1 MTVPQVDVEE
11 YGYFA
16 DNQRRHADD
25 THLFEVHEP
34 YNGKLFARVAA
45 GSRADARLAVD
56 AASKAFAGW
65 SGSAPDEKARL
76 FLKAAEIV
84 RRRRTEIA
92 EVLARETGS
101 TISFATFQQDL
112 RRSQN
117 VDVRAQHDRHIE
129 SSRRPASLQG
139 RYDFIVVG
147 AGAAGSVLAAELSAS
162 GAQVLVIES
171 GGPDDAPTIANPSVW
186 FYNVGGPLDYHLP
199 VTPSPRLNNRKFN
212 MALGHVLGGG
222 SSINAMVWMRGM
234 QRDYD
239 GWAKNGAKGW
249 AFADVLPV
257 FKSQEDW
264 EGGANEWRGAG
275 GPIHIRRPKD
285 PHPTAPAFIDA
296 AREMGMPILDDV
308 NGPMRPGA
316 GYINMNI
323 AADGTRVS
331 AVRAFLRP
339 ALSRPNLTLLLNTN
353 VVKLNF
359 KGTRCVGVKLMTD
372 GAVKDIAADKE
383 VILAAGAINS
393 PKLLMLSGVGEAKA
407 LRSLGIDV
415 VENLPGVGENLQDHV
430 LVSGVVFK
438 YKGKMPD
445 RPADSNAVEAE
456 AYLSSGPSGDTDI
469 SLVLH
474 QLPVVTP
481 EVASRFGTPPPDAFT
496 IAPAL
501 VQPTS
506 RGSVRL
512 ASNNFQDAAVI
523 DGNYLGTD
531 HDFAA
536 IVRAIEAARELGNQ
550 HAFDSLRESE
560 LIPGPKASAEE
571 IRELARLASASFGH
585 AVGTCKMG
593 VDKLAVVDPEL
604 RVHGILG
611 LRVAD
616 ASVMPRIITGPG
628 TNASTHM
635 IAGRAATLILG

>member
-1 MTVPQVDVEE
+1 MINV
-11 YGYFA
+11 
-16 DNQRRHADD
+16 
-25 THLFEVHEP
+25 
-34 YNGKLFARVAA
+34 
-45 GSRADARLAVD
+45 SR
-56 AASKAFAGW
+56 
-65 SGSAPDEKARL
+65 E
-76 FLKAAEIV
+76 
-84 RRRRTEIA
+84 
-92 EVLARETGS
+92 
-101 TISFATFQQDL
+101 
-112 RRSQN
+112 
-117 VDVRAQHDRHIE
+117 
-129 SSRRPASLQG
+129 

-171 GGPDDAPTIANPSVW
+171 GGPDEAPTIANPSVW

-199 VTPSPRLNNRKFN
+199 INPSPRLNNRTFN

-222 SSINAMVWMRGM
+222 STINAMVWMRGM

-264 EGGANEWRGAG
+264 EGGANEWRGSG
-275 GPIHIRRPKD
+275 GSIHIRRPKD
-285 PHPTAPAFIDA
+285 PHPTAPAFLDA
-296 AREMGMPILDDV
+296 ALQMGMPILDDV

-316 GYINMNI
+316 GYINLNI

-331 AVRAFLRP
+331 AVGAFLRP

-359 KGTRCVGVKLMTD
+359 KGTRCVGVQLMTD
-372 GAVKDIAADKE
+372 GAPRDIAADKE
-383 VILAAGAINS
+383 VILAAGTIHS

-407 LRSLGIDV
+407 LRSLGIEV

-445 RPADSNAVEAE
+445 RPTGSNAVEAE
-456 AYLSSGPSGDTDI
+456 AYLSSGLSDDTDI

-481 EVASRFGTPPPDAFT
+481 EVATRFGTPPPDSFT

-506 RGSVRL
+506 RGTVRL
-512 ASNNFQDAAVI
+512 ATNNFQDAAVI
-523 DGNYLGTD
+523 DGNYLATD

-536 IVRAIEAARELGNQ
+536 IVRAVELARELGNQ
-550 HAFDSLRESE
+550 HALDSQRESE

-571 IRELARLASASFGH
+571 IQELVRLGSASFGH
-585 AVGTCKMG
+585 GVGTCKMG

-616 ASVMPRIITGPG
+616 ASVMPHIITGPG
-628 TNASTHM
+628 TNASAHM
-635 IAGRAATLILG
+635 IAGRAAKLILG

>member
-1 MTVPQVDVEE
+1 MTDISNEE
-11 YGYFA
+11 
-16 DNQRRHADD
+16 
-25 THLFEVHEP
+25 
-34 YNGKLFARVAA
+34 K
-45 GSRADARLAVD
+45 
-56 AASKAFAGW
+56 
-65 SGSAPDEKARL
+65 
-76 FLKAAEIV
+76 
-84 RRRRTEIA
+84 
-92 EVLARETGS
+92 
-101 TISFATFQQDL
+101 
-112 RRSQN
+112 
-117 VDVRAQHDRHIE
+117 
-129 SSRRPASLQG
+129 

-147 AGAAGSVLAAELSAS
+147 AGAAGSVLAAGLSVS

-171 GGPDDAPTIANPSVW
+171 GGPDDAATIANPSIW

-199 VTPSPRLNNRKFN
+199 VNPSPRLNNRTFN

-222 SSINAMVWMRGM
+222 SSINAMVWTRGM

-239 GWAKNGAKGW
+239 GWAENGAKGW

-264 EGGANEWRGAG
+264 EGGANAWRGAG

-296 AREMGMPILDDV
+296 ARQMGMPILDDV

-323 AADGTRVS
+323 AGDGTRVS
-331 AVRAFLRP
+331 AARAFLRP

-359 KGTRCVGVKLMTD
+359 KGTRCVGVKLTTG

-393 PKLLMLSGVGEAKA
+393 PKLLMLSGVGGAKA

-415 VENLPGVGENLQDHV
+415 VENLPGVGGNLQDHV

-456 AYLSSGPSGDTDI
+456 AYLSSGPSSDTDI
-469 SLVLH
+469 NLVLE
-474 QLPVVTP
+474 QLPAVTP
-481 EVASRFGTPPPDAFT
+481 EAAARFGEPPADAFT

-506 RGSVRL
+506 RGAVRL
-512 ASNNFQDAAVI
+512 ASNNFQDAAAI
-523 DGNYLGTD
+523 DGNFLGTD

-550 HAFDSLRESE
+550 HAFDRLRETE
-560 LIPGPKASAEE
+560 LMPGPEATPED

-585 AVGTCKMG
+585 PVGTCKMG
-593 VDKLAVVDPEL
+593 VDKLAVVDPQL
-604 RVHGILG
+604 RVHGLAG

-616 ASVMPRIITGPG
+616 ASVMPRIITGP
-628 TNASTHM
+628 TNAPTHM
-635 IAGRAATLILG
+635 IAGRATKLILS

>member
-1 MTVPQVDVEE
+1 
-11 YGYFA
+11 
-16 DNQRRHADD
+16 
-25 THLFEVHEP
+25 
-34 YNGKLFARVAA
+34 
-45 GSRADARLAVD
+45 
-56 AASKAFAGW
+56 
-65 SGSAPDEKARL
+65 
-76 FLKAAEIV
+76 
-84 RRRRTEIA
+84 
-92 EVLARETGS
+92 
-101 TISFATFQQDL
+101 
-112 RRSQN
+112 
-117 VDVRAQHDRHIE
+117 
-129 SSRRPASLQG
+129 
-139 RYDFIVVG
+139 
-147 AGAAGSVLAAELSAS
+147 
-162 GAQVLVIES
+162 
-171 GGPDDAPTIANPSVW
+171 
-186 FYNVGGPLDYHLP
+186 
-199 VTPSPRLNNRKFN
+199 
-212 MALGHVLGGG
+212 
-222 SSINAMVWMRGM
+222 
-234 QRDYD
+234 
-239 GWAKNGAKGW
+239 
-249 AFADVLPV
+249 
-257 FKSQEDW
+257 
-264 EGGANEWRGAG
+264 
-275 GPIHIRRPKD
+275 
-285 PHPTAPAFIDA
+285 
-296 AREMGMPILDDV
+296 MGMPVLDDV

-359 KGTRCVGVKLMTD
+359 KGTRCVGVKLMID
-372 GAVKDIAADKE
+372 GAAKDIAADKE

-415 VENLPGVGENLQDHV
+415 VENLTGVGGNLQDHV
-430 LVSGVVFK
+430 LLSGVVFK

-456 AYLSSGPSGDTDI
+456 AYLSSSPSADTDI

-481 EVASRFGTPPPDAFT
+481 EVASHFGTPPPDAFT

-506 RGSVRL
+506 KGSVRL

-536 IVRAIEAARELGNQ
+536 IVRAIQGAREIGNQ

-560 LIPGPKASAEE
+560 LIPGPKARAEE
-571 IRELARLASASFGH
+571 IQELARLASASFGH

-616 ASVMPRIITGPG
+616 ASVMPQIITGPG
-628 TNASTHM
+628 TNASAHM
-635 IAGRAATLILG
+635 IGGRAAELILG

>member
-1 MTVPQVDVEE
+1 MINESNEE
-11 YGYFA
+11 R
-16 DNQRRHADD
+16 Q
-25 THLFEVHEP
+25 
-34 YNGKLFARVAA
+34 
-45 GSRADARLAVD
+45 
-56 AASKAFAGW
+56 
-65 SGSAPDEKARL
+65 
-76 FLKAAEIV
+76 
-84 RRRRTEIA
+84 
-92 EVLARETGS
+92 
-101 TISFATFQQDL
+101 
-112 RRSQN
+112 
-117 VDVRAQHDRHIE
+117 
-129 SSRRPASLQG
+129 
-139 RYDFIVVG
+139 YDFIVVG
-147 AGAAGSVLAAELSAS
+147 AGAAGAVLGAELSAS

-199 VTPSPRLNNRKFN
+199 VVPSPRLNNRKFN

-222 SSINAMVWMRGM
+222 TSINAMVWMRGM

-239 GWAKNGAKGW
+239 GWAENGAKGW

-264 EGGANEWRGAG
+264 EGGANAWRGAG

-285 PHPTAPAFIDA
+285 PHPTAPAFLDA
-296 AREMGMPILDDV
+296 ARQMGMPVLDDV

-316 GYINMNI
+316 GFINMNI

-339 ALSRPNLTLLLNTN
+339 ALSRPNLTLMLNTN

-372 GAVKDIAADKE
+372 GAIKDIAADKE

-393 PKLLMLSGVGEAKA
+393 PKLLMLSGIGEVKV

-456 AYLSSGPSGDTDI
+456 AYLSSGLSDDTDI

-481 EVASRFGTPPPDAFT
+481 EVASRFGTPPPDTFT

-506 RGSVRL
+506 RGSIRL
-512 ASNNFQDAAVI
+512 ASVNFQDAAVI

-531 HDFAA
+531 RDFAA
-536 IVRAIEAARELGNQ
+536 VVSAIQAARELGNQ
-550 HAFDSLRESE
+550 HAFDDQREGE
-560 LIPGPKASAEE
+560 LIPGPNATAEE
-571 IRELARLASASFGH
+571 IQELARLASASFGH

-635 IAGRAATLILG
+635 VAGRAAKMILG

>member
-1 MTVPQVDVEE
+1 MI
-11 YGYFA
+11 
-16 DNQRRHADD
+16 D
-25 THLFEVHEP
+25 TS
-34 YNGKLFARVAA
+34 NK
-45 GSRADARLAVD
+45 
-56 AASKAFAGW
+56 
-65 SGSAPDEKARL
+65 
-76 FLKAAEIV
+76 EIQ
-84 RRRRTEIA
+84 
-92 EVLARETGS
+92 S
-101 TISFATFQQDL
+101 
-112 RRSQN
+112 
-117 VDVRAQHDRHIE
+117 H
-129 SSRRPASLQG
+129 
-139 RYDFIVVG
+139 YDYIVVG

-171 GGPDDAPTIANPSVW
+171 GGPDDAPTIANPSIW
-186 FYNVGGPLDYHLP
+186 FYNVAGPLDYHLP
-199 VTPSPRLNNRKFN
+199 IVPSPRLNNRKFN

-222 SSINAMVWMRGM
+222 TSINAMVWMRGM

-239 GWAKNGAKGW
+239 GWAENGAKGW

-257 FKSQEDW
+257 FKKQEDW
-264 EGGANEWRGAG
+264 EGGASEWRGSG

-323 AADGTRVS
+323 ATDGSRVS

-359 KGTRCVGVKLMTD
+359 KGTRCVGVMLMTN
-372 GAVKDIAADKE
+372 GATQDISADKE
-383 VILAAGAINS
+383 VILTAGSIHS
-393 PKLLMLSGVGEAKA
+393 PKLLMLSGVGDAKA
-407 LRSLGIDV
+407 LRGLGIEV
-415 VENLPGVGENLQDHV
+415 VEDLPGVGENLQDHV

-456 AYLSSGPSGDTDI
+456 AYLSSSPSTDTDI

-481 EVASRFGTPPPDAFT
+481 EVASRFGTPPADAFT

-506 RGSVRL
+506 KGSVRL
-512 ASNNFQDAAVI
+512 ASDNFQDAAVI

-531 HDFAA
+531 QDFAVV
-536 IVRAIEAARELGNQ
+536 VRAIEAARELGNQ
-550 HAFDSLRESE
+550 HAFDGLRESE
-560 LIPGPKASAEE
+560 LIPGPKAGAEE
-571 IRELARLASASFGH
+571 IREFARLGSASFGH

-604 RVHGILG
+604 RVHGVSG

-628 TNASTHM
+628 TAASTHM
-635 IAGRAATLILG
+635 IAGRAAQLILG

>member
-1 MTVPQVDVEE
+1 MPTVTNTSIPSD
-11 YGYFA
+11 
-16 DNQRRHADD
+16 
-25 THLFEVHEP
+25 
-34 YNGKLFARVAA
+34 
-45 GSRADARLAVD
+45 
-56 AASKAFAGW
+56 
-65 SGSAPDEKARL
+65 
-76 FLKAAEIV
+76 
-84 RRRRTEIA
+84 
-92 EVLARETGS
+92 
-101 TISFATFQQDL
+101 
-112 RRSQN
+112 
-117 VDVRAQHDRHIE
+117 
-129 SSRRPASLQG
+129 
-139 RYDFIVVG
+139 RYDYVVVG
-147 AGAAGSVLAAELSAS
+147 AGAAGCVLASELSAS
-162 GAQVLVIES
+162 GAQVLLIES
-171 GGPDDAPTIANPSVW
+171 GGNDDAPTILNPSVW

-199 VTPSPRLNNRKFN
+199 ITPLPQLNNRNFN

-222 SSINAMVWMRGM
+222 TSINAMVWIRGT
-234 QRDYD
+234 QADYD
-239 GWAKNGAKGW
+239 GWAENGARGW

-264 EGGANEWRGAG
+264 EGGANTWRGAG

-331 AVRAFLRP
+331 AARAFLHP

-353 VVKLNF
+353 AVKLNF

-372 GAVKDIAADKE
+372 GAMKDVAADKE
-383 VILAAGAINS
+383 VILAAGTINS

-407 LRSLGIDV
+407 LRSLGIELV
-415 VENLPGVGENLQDHV
+415 QNLPGVGGNLQDHV
-430 LVSGVVFK
+430 LALGVVFK

-474 QLPVVTP
+474 QMPAVSP

-506 RGSVRL
+506 TGSVRL

-523 DGNYLGTD
+523 DGKYLGTD

-536 IVRAIEAARELGNQ
+536 IVRGIEAARELGNQ
-550 HAFDSLRESE
+550 RAFDSLRESE

-635 IAGRAATLILG
+635 IAGRAARLILG

>member
-1 MTVPQVDVEE
+1 VTVSSEE
-11 YGYFA
+11 
-16 DNQRRHADD
+16 
-25 THLFEVHEP
+25 
-34 YNGKLFARVAA
+34 K
-45 GSRADARLAVD
+45 
-56 AASKAFAGW
+56 
-65 SGSAPDEKARL
+65 
-76 FLKAAEIV
+76 
-84 RRRRTEIA
+84 
-92 EVLARETGS
+92 
-101 TISFATFQQDL
+101 
-112 RRSQN
+112 
-117 VDVRAQHDRHIE
+117 
-129 SSRRPASLQG
+129 
-139 RYDFIVVG
+139 RYDYIVVG

-162 GAQVLVIES
+162 GAQLLVIES
-171 GGPDDAPTIANPSVW
+171 GGADDAPTIMNPSIW

-199 VTPSPRLNNRKFN
+199 ITPLPQLNNRNFN

-222 SSINAMVWMRGM
+222 SSINAMVWTRGM
-234 QRDYD
+234 QRDFD
-239 GWAKNGAKGW
+239 GWAKNGAQGW

-257 FKSQEDW
+257 FKKQEDW
-264 EGGANEWRGAG
+264 EGGANEWRGSG
-275 GPIHIRRPKD
+275 GPIHIRRPRD
-285 PHPTAPAFIDA
+285 PHPIAPAFIEA
-296 AREMGMPILDDV
+296 AREMGMPILDDL

-339 ALSRPNLTLLLNTN
+339 ALSRPNLTLLLNIN

-359 KGTRCVGVKLMTD
+359 KGTRCVGVKIMTS
-372 GAVKDIAADKE
+372 GEVKDVAADKE
-383 VILAAGAINS
+383 VILAAGAIHS
-393 PKLLMLSGVGEAKA
+393 PKLLMLSGVGEGKA
-407 LRSLGIDV
+407 LRSLGIDL
-415 VENLPGVGENLQDHV
+415 VENLPGVGQNLQDHV
-430 LVSGVVFK
+430 LLSGVVFK

-456 AYLSSGPSGDTDI
+456 AYLSSGPSSDTDI
-469 SLVLH
+469 SLVPH

-481 EVASRFGTPPPDAFT
+481 EVASRFGAPPPDAFT

-531 HDFAA
+531 RDFAA

-550 HAFDSLRESE
+550 NAFNGLCEGE

-585 AVGTCKMG
+585 AVGTCKIG
-593 VDKLAVVDPEL
+593 ADKLAVVDPEL

-616 ASVMPRIITGPG
+616 ASVMPQIITGPG

-635 IAGRAATLILG
+635 IAGRAAELILGKK

>member
-1 MTVPQVDVEE
+1 
-11 YGYFA
+11 
-16 DNQRRHADD
+16 
-25 THLFEVHEP
+25 
-34 YNGKLFARVAA
+34 
-45 GSRADARLAVD
+45 
-56 AASKAFAGW
+56 
-65 SGSAPDEKARL
+65 
-76 FLKAAEIV
+76 
-84 RRRRTEIA
+84 
-92 EVLARETGS
+92 
-101 TISFATFQQDL
+101 
-112 RRSQN
+112 
-117 VDVRAQHDRHIE
+117 
-129 SSRRPASLQG
+129 
-139 RYDFIVVG
+139 
-147 AGAAGSVLAAELSAS
+147 
-162 GAQVLVIES
+162 
-171 GGPDDAPTIANPSVW
+171 
-186 FYNVGGPLDYHLP
+186 
-199 VTPSPRLNNRKFN
+199 
-212 MALGHVLGGG
+212 
-222 SSINAMVWMRGM
+222 
-234 QRDYD
+234 
-239 GWAKNGAKGW
+239 
-249 AFADVLPV
+249 
-257 FKSQEDW
+257 
-264 EGGANEWRGAG
+264 
-275 GPIHIRRPKD
+275 
-285 PHPTAPAFIDA
+285 
-296 AREMGMPILDDV
+296 MGLPILHDV

-339 ALSRPNLTLLLNTN
+339 ALSRPNLTLLLDTN

-359 KGTRCVGVKLMTD
+359 KGTRCVGVKIATD
-372 GAVKDIAADKE
+372 RAVRDITADKE

-415 VENLPGVGENLQDHV
+415 IENLPGVGENLQDHV
-430 LVSGVVFK
+430 LVSGVVFE

-456 AYLSSGPSGDTDI
+456 AYLSSSPSGDTDI

-474 QLPVVTP
+474 QLPAVTP

-506 RGSVRL
+506 IGSVRL
-512 ASNNFQDAAVI
+512 ASDNFQDAAMI
-523 DGNYLGTD
+523 GGNYLGTD

-560 LIPGPKASAEE
+560 LIPGPKASTEE
-571 IRELARLASASFGH
+571 IQELARLASGSFGH

-604 RVHGILG
+604 RVHGITG

-616 ASVMPRIITGPG
+616 ASVMPQIITGPG

-635 IAGRAATLILG
+635 IAGRAAQLVLGRAE

>member
-1 MTVPQVDVEE
+1 M
-11 YGYFA
+11 A
-16 DNQRRHADD
+16 N
-25 THLFEVHEP
+25 
-34 YNGKLFARVAA
+34 
-45 GSRADARLAVD
+45 
-56 AASKAFAGW
+56 
-65 SGSAPDEKARL
+65 AP
-76 FLKAAEIV
+76 
-84 RRRRTEIA
+84 
-92 EVLARETGS
+92 
-101 TISFATFQQDL
+101 
-112 RRSQN
+112 
-117 VDVRAQHDRHIE
+117 IE
-129 SSRRPASLQG
+129 QKQF
-139 RYDFIVVG
+139 DFIVVG

-199 VTPSPRLNNRKFN
+199 IIPSPRLNHRKFN

-222 SSINAMVWMRGM
+222 TSINAMVWMRGM
-234 QRDYD
+234 ERDYD
-239 GWAKNGAKGW
+239 GWAKNGGKGW

-257 FKSQEDW
+257 FKRQEDW
-264 EGGANEWRGAG
+264 EGGANAWRGAG

-285 PHPTAPAFIDA
+285 PHPTAPAFLNA
-296 AREMGMPILDDV
+296 ARQMGLPILDDV
-308 NGPMRPGA
+308 NGPVRPGA

-339 ALSRPNLTLLLNTN
+339 ALSRPNLTLLLNSE

-359 KGTRCVGVKLMTD
+359 KGTRCVGVKLMND
-372 GAVKDIAADKE
+372 GGLEDIIADKE
-383 VILAAGAINS
+383 VFLAAGAINS

-407 LRSLGIDV
+407 LRNLGIDV

-430 LVSGVVFK
+430 LALGVVFK

-456 AYLSSGPSGDTDI
+456 AYLSSSPSSDTDI

-474 QLPVVTP
+474 QMPAVSP
-481 EVASRFGTPPPDAFT
+481 EAASRFGTPPADAFT

-506 RGSVRL
+506 KGSVRL
-512 ASNNFQDAAVI
+512 VSNNFQDAAVI
-523 DGNYLGTD
+523 NGNYLDTD
-531 HDFAA
+531 HDFSAV
-536 IVRAIEAARELGNQ
+536 VRAIEAARELGNQ
-550 HAFDSLRESE
+550 HAFDSVRESE
-560 LIPGPKASAEE
+560 LVPGPKASAEE
-571 IRELARLASASFGH
+571 IRELTRLASASFGH

-593 VDKLAVVDPEL
+593 VDKLAVVDPQL
-604 RVHGILG
+604 RVQGVLG

-628 TNASTHM
+628 TNASAHM
-635 IAGRAATLILG
+635 IAGRASDLILGRNA

>member
-1 MTVPQVDVEE
+1 MTDV
-11 YGYFA
+11 
-16 DNQRRHADD
+16 
-25 THLFEVHEP
+25 
-34 YNGKLFARVAA
+34 
-45 GSRADARLAVD
+45 
-56 AASKAFAGW
+56 SK
-65 SGSAPDEKARL
+65 E
-76 FLKAAEIV
+76 
-84 RRRRTEIA
+84 
-92 EVLARETGS
+92 
-101 TISFATFQQDL
+101 
-112 RRSQN
+112 
-117 VDVRAQHDRHIE
+117 
-129 SSRRPASLQG
+129 

-186 FYNVGGPLDYHLP
+186 FYNVAGPLDYHLP
-199 VTPSPRLNNRKFN
+199 IVPSPRLYNRKFN

-222 SSINAMVWMRGM
+222 TSINAMVWIRGM

-239 GWAKNGAKGW
+239 GWAESGAKGW

-264 EGGANEWRGAG
+264 EGGANAWRGTG

-285 PHPTAPAFIDA
+285 PHPIAPAFIDA
-296 AREMGMPILDDV
+296 AREMGMPVLDDV
-308 NGPMRPGA
+308 NGPLRPGA

-323 AADGTRVS
+323 DLDGTRVS
-331 AVRAFLRP
+331 AARAFLRP

-353 VVKLNF
+353 VVRLNF
-359 KGTRCVGVKLMTD
+359 KGTRCLGVKVMTD

-383 VILAAGAINS
+383 VILAAGTINS
-393 PKLLMLSGVGEAKA
+393 PKLLMLSGVGEAQA
-407 LRSLGIDV
+407 LRNFGIDV
-415 VENLPGVGENLQDHV
+415 VENLPGVGGNLQDHV

-456 AYLSSGPSGDTDI
+456 AYLSSGLSDRVDI

-474 QLPVVTP
+474 ELPVVTP
-481 EVASRFGTPPPDAFT
+481 EVASRFGTPPADAFT

-506 RGSVRL
+506 KGAVRL

-531 HDFAA
+531 QDFAA
-536 IVRAIEAARELGNQ
+536 VVRAIEAARELGNQ
-550 HAFDSLRESE
+550 RAFDNLRESE

-571 IRELARLASASFGH
+571 IQELARLASASFGH
-585 AVGTCKMG
+585 GVGTCKMG

-616 ASVMPRIITGPG
+616 ASVMPQIITGPG
-628 TNASTHM
+628 TAASTHM
-635 IAGRAATLILG
+635 IAGRAAKLILG

>member
-1 MTVPQVDVEE
+1 M
-11 YGYFA
+11 
-16 DNQRRHADD
+16 R
-25 THLFEVHEP
+25 
-34 YNGKLFARVAA
+34 
-45 GSRADARLAVD
+45 RLA
-56 AASKAFAGW
+56 KIFAVAEFGFQR
-65 SGSAPDEKARL
+65 SGDPTMIDTSNK
-76 FLKAAEIV
+76 EIQ
-84 RRRRTEIA
+84 
-92 EVLARETGS
+92 S
-101 TISFATFQQDL
+101 
-112 RRSQN
+112 
-117 VDVRAQHDRHIE
+117 H
-129 SSRRPASLQG
+129 
-139 RYDFIVVG
+139 YDFIVVG
-147 AGAAGSVLAAELSAS
+147 AGAAGSVLATELSA
-162 GAQVLVIES
+162 GAQVLLIES
-171 GGPDDAPTIANPSVW
+171 GGPDDGPTIANPSIW
-186 FYNVGGPLDYHLP
+186 FYNVAGPLDYHLP
-199 VTPSPRLNNRKFN
+199 INPSPRLNNRKFN

-222 SSINAMVWMRGM
+222 TSINAMVWMRGM

-239 GWAKNGAKGW
+239 RWAENGAKGW

-257 FKSQEDW
+257 FKKQEDW

-285 PHPTAPAFIDA
+285 PHPSAPAFIDA
-296 AREMGMPILDDV
+296 AHEMGMPILADV

-372 GAVKDIAADKE
+372 GATQDIAADKE
-383 VILAAGAINS
+383 VILTAGSIHS

-445 RPADSNAVEAE
+445 RSADSNAVEAE
-456 AYLSSGPSGDTDI
+456 AYLSSSPSAETDI

-481 EVASRFGTPPPDAFT
+481 EVASRFGAPPADAFT

-506 RGSVRL
+506 KGSVRL

-531 HDFAA
+531 QDFAA

-550 HAFDSLRESE
+550 HALDSLRESE
-560 LIPGPKASAEE
+560 LIPGPKASSED

-628 TNASTHM
+628 TNASAHM
-635 IAGRAATLILG
+635 IAGRAAELILG

>member
-1 MTVPQVDVEE
+1 MIDSS
-11 YGYFA
+11 
-16 DNQRRHADD
+16 N
-25 THLFEVHEP
+25 
-34 YNGKLFARVAA
+34 K
-45 GSRADARLAVD
+45 
-56 AASKAFAGW
+56 
-65 SGSAPDEKARL
+65 
-76 FLKAAEIV
+76 EIQ
-84 RRRRTEIA
+84 
-92 EVLARETGS
+92 S
-101 TISFATFQQDL
+101 
-112 RRSQN
+112 
-117 VDVRAQHDRHIE
+117 H
-129 SSRRPASLQG
+129 
-139 RYDFIVVG
+139 YDYIVVG

-171 GGPDDAPTIANPSVW
+171 GGPDDAPTIMNPSIW
-186 FYNVGGPLDYHLP
+186 FYNVAGPLDYHLP
-199 VTPSPRLNNRKFN
+199 IAPSPRLNNRKFN

-222 SSINAMVWMRGM
+222 TSINAMVWMRGM

-239 GWAKNGAKGW
+239 RWAENGAKGW
-249 AFADVLPV
+249 AFADVLRV
-257 FKSQEDW
+257 FKKQEDW

-296 AREMGMPILDDV
+296 AREMGMPILADV

-339 ALSRPNLTLLLNTN
+339 ALSRSNLTLQLNTN
-353 VVKLNF
+353 VLKLNF
-359 KGTRCVGVKLMTD
+359 KGTRCVGVKVMTD
-372 GAVKDIAADKE
+372 GSVKDIAADKE
-383 VILAAGAINS
+383 VILAAGAIHS
-393 PKLLMLSGVGEAKA
+393 PKLLMLSGVGEETT

-430 LVSGVVFK
+430 LLSGVVFK

-456 AYLSSGPSGDTDI
+456 AYLSSSPSADTDI

-474 QLPVVTP
+474 QLPAVTP
-481 EVASRFGTPPPDAFT
+481 EVASCFGAPPADAFT

-506 RGSVRL
+506 KGSVRL
-512 ASNNFQDAAVI
+512 ASNKFQDAAVI

-531 HDFAA
+531 QDFAA
-536 IVRAIEAARELGNQ
+536 IVRAIEAAREIGNQ
-550 HAFDSLRESE
+550 HAFDSLREGE
-560 LIPGPKASAEE
+560 LIPGPKSSTEK

-616 ASVMPRIITGPG
+616 ASVMPQIITGPG
-628 TNASTHM
+628 TNASAHM
-635 IAGRAATLILG
+635 IAGRAAELILG